1 MSRTV
6 ALRMEEDQI
15 SRVKKRNKNFSASV
29 LEILAEFE
37 SVENAGEIEIKSIFT
52 DEDLERISIPSHQLR
67 FIKEAFMTGNEE
79 TDKKINTLR
88 PLQVWAL
95 YNVLRHRG

>member
-29 LEILAEFE
+29 LEILTEFE
-37 SVENAGEIEIKSIFT
+37 SVEDAGEIEIKSIFT
-52 DEDLERISIPSHQLR
+52 DEDLERISIPAHQLR
-67 FIKEAFMTGNEE
+67 FAKEAFLTGDED

-88 PLQVWAL
+88 PLQAWAL
-95 YNVLRHRG
+95 YNVLRKLK

>member
-52 DEDLERISIPSHQLR
+52 DEDLERISIPVHQLR
-67 FIKEAFMTGNEE
+67 FTKESFMTGNEE

-88 PLQVWAL
+88 PLQAWAL
-95 YNVLRHRG
+95 YNVLRQRG

>member
-29 LEILAEFE
+29 LEILSEFE

-52 DEDLERISIPSHQLR
+52 DEDLERISIPAHQMR
-67 FIKEAFMTGNEE
+67 FTKEAFVTGNEE

-88 PLQVWAL
+88 PLQAWAL
-95 YNVLRHRG
+95 YNVLRQRG